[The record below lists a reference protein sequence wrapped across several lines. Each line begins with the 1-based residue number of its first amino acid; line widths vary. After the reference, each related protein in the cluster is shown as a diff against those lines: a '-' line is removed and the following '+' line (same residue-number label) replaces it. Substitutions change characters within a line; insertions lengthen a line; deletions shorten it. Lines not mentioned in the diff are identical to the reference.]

1 MKEKKQM
8 LISAEVDMSVLSN
21 LSDYFEFHEV
31 GWGKTNQVLTED
43 ELIEYLVGKSVFL
56 TSYDKVT
63 RKVIEAHKDHLELI
77 VCSRANPVN
86 IDTVATKE
94 YGIPVVYTP
103 GRNSDVTAE
112 FAVGLLLDVARNI
125 TFSNR
130 LIMEKKIVTEN
141 AIPPKKDVTWGKVN
155 DYHPYKMFKGP
166 QIKNKNIGICGYGSI
181 GRRVGKIMEGFGAN
195 ILVYDPYI
203 PQLEIN
209 TSTTRKV
216 SFDELLKE
224 SDFISTHMK
233 VTNDNTG
240 LFNYDAFSKMKET
253 AFFINNSRGA
263 ILVEKD
269 LIKILRERRIAGAA
283 LDVFENEPLYQQHPF
298 VTGELDNILVTPHI
312 SGSSEDVIVNGSL
325 MIVDELKSFLNG
337 DVILN
342 KM

>member
-1 MKEKKQM
+1 MIEKKQM
-8 LISAEVDMSVLSN
+8 LISAEIDMSIIN
-21 LSDYFEFHEV
+21 RLSDSFDFHEV
-31 GWGKTNQVLTED
+31 GWGKTKQVLTED
-43 ELIEYLVGKSVFL
+43 ELLHYLEDKSVFI

-77 VCSRANPVN
+77 VCTRANPVN
-86 IDTVATKE
+86 VDTTATKE
-94 YGIPVVYTP
+94 FGIPVVYTP

-130 LIMEKKIVTEN
+130 LIMAHKIVTDE
-141 AIPPKKDVTWGKVN
+141 AIAAKKDVTWGKVN
-155 DYHPYKMFKGP
+155 EFHPYNMFNGP

-209 TSTTRKV
+209 SSTTRKV
-216 SFDELLKE
+216 DFKELLKE

-233 VTNDNTG
+233 VTESNQG
-240 LFNYDAFSKMKET
+240 LFNYEAFSQMKES

-269 LIKILRERRIAGAA
+269 LIKILRERGIAGAA
-283 LDVFENEPLYQQHPF
+283 LDVFENEPLYKTHPF

-312 SGSSEDVIVNGSL
+312 SGSSEDVITNGSL
-325 MIVDELKSFLNG
+325 MIVDELKSFLTG